1 MVKTSLTS
9 LAKRLPMIRFRYG
22 LGRESSKNISTSES
36 HANPTTAA
44 SSSSIPRVMH
54 FVRIT
59 LISNLNSFQ
68 QGSSGP
74 VIEDW
79 QLPARYQRK
88 PIDKYEMDLINRG
101 GRE

>member
-1 MVKTSLTS
+1 MVKTSLTY

-22 LGRESSKNISTSES
+22 VGRESAKNISTSES
-36 HANPTTAA
+36 HATTAA
-44 SSSSIPRVMH
+44 SPNSIPRVKNLS
-54 FVRIT
+54 IS
-59 LISNLNSFQ
+59 LISDLNYFRQ
-68 QGSSGP
+68 ASSGP

-79 QLPARYQRK
+79 QLPSRYHRK